1 MGSDRPVKAV
11 ANLMASAD
19 TDFRAWQSDQLMVF
33 LPDDQC
39 LVACAYCSGPIDGD
53 GSNEGVVSF
62 ALALLLIT
70 KGIETFVGTGPLW

>member
-1 MGSDRPVKAV
+1 
-11 ANLMASAD
+11 
-19 TDFRAWQSDQLMVF
+19 MVF

-62 ALALLLIT
+62 ALAFLFIT